1 MSGSAFVTETT
12 AESFEAD
19 VIERSKKT
27 PVVLVFWASWC
38 QPCRMLAPLLEKL
51 AAEYAGK
58 FVVVKA
64 DTDQLPQHAMAFNVQ
79 GIPAVFA
86 LRDGQVVDSFQG
98 LLTEGQ
104 LRDWLRV
111 IIPSEAETLAREAAS
126 LEKDDPA
133 AAEVKYRRA
142 IDLAAESK
150 AGTTMEAA
158 KIGLARVLF
167 ASGQLVE
174 TTKLLTELEA
184 RGFLEPE
191 AQRLQAELQLRSGLV
206 SGSKLNELRA
216 AAAKSPSDSSIKLSL
231 AEALLAA
238 GEYEEGLTLCVDL
251 VSSEQGEK
259 REQAR
264 LKMLEAFRVLGDDS
278 SVTRDYRRQLSLALY

>member
-1 MSGSAFVTETT
+1 MSGSAYVTETS
-12 AESFEAD
+12 AERFEAD
-19 VIERSKKT
+19 VIERSKQT
-27 PVVLVFWASWC
+27 PVVLDFWASWC

-51 AAEYAGK
+51 AEEYAGK

-86 LRDGQVVDSFQG
+86 LRDGQVIDSFQG
-98 LLTEGQ
+98 LLSEAQ

-111 IIPSEAETLAREAAS
+111 IIPSEAEMLAREASS
-126 LEKDDPA
+126 LEQENPA
-133 AAEVKYRRA
+133 AAEAKYRQA
-142 IDLAAESK
+142 MELAAASESG
-150 AGTTMEAA
+150 ATVDAA
-158 KIGLARVLF
+158 KLGLARVLF
-167 ASGQLVE
+167 ASSQLEE
-174 TTKLLTELEA
+174 TKKLLAELEA

-206 SGSKLNELRA
+206 SGLKLDDLRA
-216 AAAKSPSDSSIKLSL
+216 AAKKNPTDSSAKFKL

-238 GEYEEGLTLCVDL
+238 GQYEEGLTLCVDL
-251 VSSEQGEK
+251 VASEQGEK

-264 LKMLEAFRVLGDDS
+264 LKMLEAFRVLGDES
-278 SVTRDYRRQLSLALY
+278 PTTRDYRRQLSMALY